1 MGHGMPTDEDGKEG
15 PAVLRDFERAVRNLS
30 KMPVR
35 IVFRLCTEDEAVMDT
50 FQKLGNKFDT
60 GFCDV
65 VRNYWAES
73 KKVHMHNP
81 WLTYAIGIHRLREAG
96 LAWGLLNSLDKRPL
110 TLLEVHEFCKMLFP
124 EEIPHPRNWNEFYQS
139 LARLAGGEKT
149 TWNPTANKKT
159 LWLNLPKLREKY
171 GP

>member
-1 MGHGMPTDEDGKEG
+1 
-15 PAVLRDFERAVRNLS
+15 
-30 KMPVR
+30 
-35 IVFRLCTEDEAVMDT
+35 MDT

-65 VRNYWAES
+65 VRNYWAEVSAALRTCTLTPTLKCSLLHTISLQS
-73 KKVHMHNP
+73 KKVYMHNP

-110 TLLEVHEFCKMLFP
+110 TLLEVHEFCKMLFS